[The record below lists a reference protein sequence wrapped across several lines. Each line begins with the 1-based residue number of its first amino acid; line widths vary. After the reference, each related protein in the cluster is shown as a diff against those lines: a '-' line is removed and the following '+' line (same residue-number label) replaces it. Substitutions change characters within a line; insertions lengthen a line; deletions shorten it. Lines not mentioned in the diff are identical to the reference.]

1 MTELRQV
8 AGQPDQDRAWS
19 GDRQWRR
26 NVLDVAGLLLFAAA
40 ILWAYWAAAAG
51 GGNPDPPALVLL
63 ACAGAISVA
72 WLVGP
77 AARWL
82 IPTAVLI
89 AAAWIVLQGGDFLSP
104 RPLGGPFGYANATG
118 AFFVQVVVA
127 ALMAAAAF
135 RAWAL
140 RGLFLAAAVAGALV
154 PFAVHSVAGVLTL
167 MLVPVALLALAG
179 PRGARAAVGVS
190 GVLVGL
196 VLTVTV
202 LLGAT
207 LESDRPSASVGPL
220 SSVLSERRLV
230 LWSDALAIMADEPL
244 TGVGPGRFQAVS
256 PTAQGDQDALWAHH
270 GFLQVGAETG
280 VPGLLLLVS
289 VFVWGFARLWLRPQ
303 PDAVTAL
310 GAIALAA
317 LGVHASVDYVFHFP
331 AIPITAAALVGAAT
345 VSPKERDDTRLDR
358 S

>member
-1 MTELRQV
+1 LRELRDP
-8 AGQPDQDRAWS
+8 GLGLGESP
-19 GDRQWRR
+19 RQATRGG
-26 NVLDVAGLLLFAAA
+26 VLELLGILLL
-40 ILWAYWAAAAG
+40 AAAALWVYGAAAAGG
-51 GGNPDPPALVLL
+51 GGNPDPPALLLL
-63 ACAGAISVA
+63 ACGGAIAVA

-82 IPTAVLI
+82 VPTAVLA
-89 AAAWIVLQGGDFLSP
+89 AAAWIALRGGDFLSP
-104 RPLGGPFGYANATG
+104 RPLGGPFGYANATA
-118 AFFVQVVVA
+118 AFFVQLVVA
-127 ALMAAAAF
+127 ALMAATAL
-135 RAWAL
+135 RTWAL
-140 RGLFLAAAVAGALV
+140 RGLLLAAAVAAALV

-167 MLVPVALLALAG
+167 MLTPVALLAVAG
-179 PRGARAAVGVS
+179 PRGARAAVGAS
-190 GVLVGL
+190 AALVGL
-196 VLTVTV
+196 VLTATV
-202 LLGAT
+202 VLGAT
-207 LESDRPSASVGPL
+207 FESDRDSASAEPL

-230 LWSDALAIMADEPL
+230 LWSEALAIMGDEPL

-256 PTAQGDQDALWAHH
+256 PTALDDQDALWAHH

-289 VFVWGFARLWLRPQ
+289 LFVWGFARLWVRPQ

-310 GAIALAA
+310 GAVALAA
-317 LGVHASVDYVFHFP
+317 LGVHASVDYVLHFP